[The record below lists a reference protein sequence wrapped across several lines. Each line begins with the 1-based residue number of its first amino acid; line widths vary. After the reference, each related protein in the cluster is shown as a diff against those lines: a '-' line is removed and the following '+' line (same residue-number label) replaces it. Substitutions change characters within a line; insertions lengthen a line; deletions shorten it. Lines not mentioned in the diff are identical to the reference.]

1 MNRRAV
7 PHCPDEAPAIL
18 CPNLAPVKEEYRN
31 QWFKVMDR
39 GSYFTLEYDRPQVV
53 VLPVVSRGGILMVRV
68 KRPVISDCP
77 LELPAGDSMPDE
89 TPVEAARR
97 ELSEEAGIY
106 IEALDRFTPVIP
118 ISEMPGRMPVLL
130 SVFQIELTAD
140 EFNRRK
146 MFDGNEITSV
156 ELLPVKTVMEK
167 IISGEIYLS
176 VSIALVAR
184 FIFSNIKEVMSH
196 E

>member
-7 PHCPDEAPAIL
+7 PHSPAEAPAIL
-18 CPNLAPVKEEYRN
+18 CPGLAPVKEEYRN
-31 QWFKVMDR
+31 QWFKVMNR

-53 VLPVVSRGGILMVRV
+53 VLPVVNHCGILMVRV

-89 TPVEAARR
+89 NPVEAARR

-106 IEALDRFTPVIP
+106 IDVLDRFKPVIP

-156 ELLPVKTVMEK
+156 ELLPLKTVMEK

-176 VSIALVAR
+176 SPVAILSR
-184 FIFSNIKEVMSH
+184 FIFSNIKEVIGH

>member
-1 MNRRAV
+1 MNKRAV
-7 PHCPDEAPAIL
+7 PHGPAEAPPIL
-18 CPNLAPVKEEYRN
+18 CHELAPVKEEYRN
-31 QWFKVMDR
+31 PWFKVMDR

-53 VLPVVSRGGILMVRV
+53 VLPVVDRNGILMVRV
-68 KRPVISDCP
+68 KRPIINDCP
-77 LELPAGDSMPDE
+77 LELPAGDSMPHE

-106 IEALDRFTPVIP
+106 IDALDRFSPIIP

-130 SVFQIELTAD
+130 SVFQIELTMD

-146 MFDGNEITSV
+146 TFDGDEIISV
-156 ELLPVKTVMEK
+156 ELLPVKTVMGK

-176 VSIALVAR
+176 SPIAILSR
-184 FIFSNIKEVMSH
+184 FIFSNIKEVTGN

>member
-18 CPNLAPVKEEYRN
+18 CPGLAPVKEEYRN

-53 VLPVVSRGGILMVRV
+53 VLPVVNHCGILIVRV

-89 TPVEAARR
+89 NPVEAARR

-106 IEALDRFTPVIP
+106 IEALDRFKPVIP

-156 ELLPVKTVMEK
+156 EMLPVKTVMEK

-176 VSIALVAR
+176 SPVAILSR
-184 FIFSNIKEVMSH
+184 FIFSNIKEVIGH